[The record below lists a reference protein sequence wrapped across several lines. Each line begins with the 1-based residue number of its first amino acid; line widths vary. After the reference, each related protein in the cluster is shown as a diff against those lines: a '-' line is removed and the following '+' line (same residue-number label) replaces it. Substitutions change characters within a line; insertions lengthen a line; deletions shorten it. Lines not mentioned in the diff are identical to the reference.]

1 MSKRKYTV
9 EEAAEFILSDV
20 PLDNAIDTDI
30 EYDSDEVD
38 VSVSEIARLPHE
50 ESFPEY
56 VESSSEEE
64 CPAECEERFI
74 DDESSFVIRSGNRSH
89 TVENTDNTID
99 LMENPITPI
108 QDYNVDQT

>member
-38 VSVSEIARLPHE
+38 VSVSEIARLPHKI
-50 ESFPEY
+50 
-56 VESSSEEE
+56 
-64 CPAECEERFI
+64 FI
-74 DDESSFVIRSGNRSH
+74 VLHCRKKTR
-89 TVENTDNTID
+89 
-99 LMENPITPI
+99 I
-108 QDYNVDQT
+108 QKEQYMRVRDGQG